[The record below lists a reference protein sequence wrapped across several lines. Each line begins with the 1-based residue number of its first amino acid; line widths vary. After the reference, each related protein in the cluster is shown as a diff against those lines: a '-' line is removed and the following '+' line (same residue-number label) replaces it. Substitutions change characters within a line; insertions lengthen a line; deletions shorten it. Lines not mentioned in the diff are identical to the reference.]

1 MFQCMYSG
9 LSDEII
15 PLVDEYFPDSKKWFN
30 SMHDLVP
37 NYKRIYTKDR
47 GQVLRTGSMER
58 MVFWAGSTLGLPIN
72 LPLAFIGL
80 FTRNWSDVSKIS
92 NKKSS

>member
-9 LSDEII
+9 LSDECI

-72 LPLAFIGL
+72 FPLALIGL
-80 FTRNWSDVSKIS
+80 VARDWSGVAAL